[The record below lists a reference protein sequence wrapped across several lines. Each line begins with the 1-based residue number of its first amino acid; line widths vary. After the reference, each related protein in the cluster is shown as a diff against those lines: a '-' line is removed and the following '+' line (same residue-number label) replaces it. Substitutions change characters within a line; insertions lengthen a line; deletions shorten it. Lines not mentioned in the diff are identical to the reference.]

1 MTERL
6 YYPDS
11 YLKTFVA
18 KKLSSTP
25 TNSGFA
31 IILDQT
37 AFYPTSG
44 GQPNDLGKLEGQE
57 ILDVFEDDNRNVVH
71 LVRNEVGAERPT
83 GLIDW
88 ERRHDH
94 MQQHTGQHLLSQA
107 FLKTARFHT
116 IGFHLSS
123 NYATIDLA
131 TDSVTLPQL
140 STAEKL
146 VNEIVSENRII
157 STRIVPPEEVPQ
169 LGLRKE
175 SQRDGPLRIV
185 SIEDFD
191 VSACGGTHVRQTAE
205 VGGVV
210 IRKTERV
217 NRQIRVEF
225 VCGNRILNIHRS
237 DLEAL
242 TTVARQ
248 FSVGLAEVAD
258 RVEKQIQENI
268 NLRKNLQ
275 DKNKILARLL
285 ARELYRLAKEHQG
298 FKIVQ
303 ELIEDEETE
312 FLKLMIH
319 ALHELGPF
327 IALLGSRRRGQA
339 NLIFSQSESSPYDLR
354 NLLAESCKLIEGKGG
369 GSRNL
374 AQGGGKKADQL
385 EAALILAEQKILS

>member
-18 KKLSSTP
+18 ERLSSTP
-25 TNSGFA
+25 KNGGFA

-44 GQPNDLGKLEGQE
+44 GQPNDLGRLGEQE

-71 LVRNEVGAERPT
+71 LVRHEVAAERPT

-107 FLKTARFHT
+107 FLTTARFNT

-123 NYATIDLA
+123 EYATIDLD
-131 TDSVTLPQL
+131 TDWVTLSQL
-140 STAEKL
+140 SAAEKL
-146 VNEIVSENRII
+146 VNEIVSENRNV
-157 STRIVPPEEVPQ
+157 SSRIVTPEEVPQ

-175 SQRDGPLRIV
+175 SQRQGPLRIV

-205 VGGVV
+205 VGSVL

-217 NRQIRVEF
+217 NRQVRVEF
-225 VCGNRILNIHRS
+225 VCGKRMLNTHRS
-237 DLEAL
+237 DLETL
-242 TTVARQ
+242 TAVARQ
-248 FSVGLAEVAD
+248 FSVGLAEVPE
-258 RVEKQIQENI
+258 RVEKQIQENKS
-268 NLRKNLQ
+268 LRKKLQ
-275 DKNKILARLL
+275 DKNKVLASLL

-298 FKIVQ
+298 FRIVQ
-303 ELIEDEETE
+303 ELFEDEETE
-312 FLKLMIH
+312 FLKLMIQ
-319 ALHELGPF
+319 ALHEQGPF
-327 IALLGSRRRGQA
+327 IALLGCRWGGQA

-369 GSRNL
+369 GSRNM
-374 AQGGGKKADQL
+374 AQGGGKKVDQL
-385 EAALILAEQKILS
+385 DTALILAKKRILS

>member
-6 YYPDS
+6 YYHNS
-11 YLKTFVA
+11 YLKTFAA

-25 TNSGFA
+25 KHDGIA

-44 GQPNDLGKLEGQE
+44 GQPNDLGSLGDQE
-57 ILDVFEDDNRNVVH
+57 ILDVFEDDNGSVVH
-71 LVRNEVGAERPT
+71 LVGHEIAAEQPT
-83 GLIDW
+83 GQVLW

-107 FLKTARFHT
+107 FLTTTRLNT

-123 NYATIDLA
+123 DYATIDLDS
-131 TDSVTLPQL
+131 DSVSPAQL
-140 STAEKL
+140 DVAEKL
-146 VNEIVSENRII
+146 VNEIVSENREVT
-157 STRIVPPEEVPQ
+157 SRIVPSEEVPQ

-175 SQRDGPLRIV
+175 SQREGPLRIV

-225 VCGNRILNIHRS
+225 VCGNRILKAQRS
-237 DLEAL
+237 DLANL
-242 TTVARQ
+242 TAVARQ
-248 FSVGLAEVAD
+248 FSVGLAEVPE
-258 RVEKQIQENI
+258 RVEKQIQENK
-268 NLRKNLQ
+268 NLRKKLQ
-275 DKNKILARLL
+275 DKNRVLARLL
-285 ARELYRLAKEHQG
+285 ARELYRSAKEHLG
-298 FKIVQ
+298 FKLVQ
-303 ELIEDEETE
+303 DLFEDEETE
-312 FLKLMIH
+312 FLKLISQ
-319 ALHELGPF
+319 ALHEQGPV
-327 IALLGSRRRGQA
+327 IALLGCRRGEQA
-339 NLIFSQSESSPYDLR
+339 YLIFSQSESSPYDLR

-369 GSRNL
+369 GSRNM
-374 AQGGGKKADQL
+374 AQGGGKKVDQL
-385 EAALILAEQKILS
+385 DAALILAEQKILT

>member
-1 MTERL
+1 MTDRL

-25 TNSGFA
+25 KNGGFA

-44 GQPNDLGKLEGQE
+44 GQPNDLGKLGGHE
-57 ILDVFEDDNRNVVH
+57 ILDVFEDENRNVVH
-71 LVRNEVGAERPT
+71 LVCYEVGAERPT

-88 ERRHDH
+88 ERRLDH

-107 FLKTARFHT
+107 FLTTAGFNT

-123 NYATIDLA
+123 DYATIDLD
-131 TDSVTLPQL
+131 TDSVTPSQL
-140 STAEKL
+140 STTEKL
-146 VNEIVSENRII
+146 VNEIVSENRKI
-157 STRIVPPEEVPQ
+157 SSRIVPPEEVPH

-175 SQRDGPLRIV
+175 SQREGPLRIV
-185 SIEDFD
+185 TIEDFD

-210 IRKTERV
+210 IRRIERV
-217 NRQIRVEF
+217 NRQVRVEF
-225 VCGNRILNIHRS
+225 VCGNRILNTHRS

-242 TTVARQ
+242 TAVARQ
-248 FSVGLAEVAD
+248 FSVGLTDVPE
-258 RVEKQIQENI
+258 RVEKQIQENKS
-268 NLRKNLQ
+268 LRKKLQ
-275 DKNKILARLL
+275 DKNKVLAGLL

-312 FLKLMIH
+312 FLKLMIQTF
-319 ALHELGPF
+319 HEQGPF
-327 IALLGSRRRGQA
+327 IALLGCRRSGQA

-369 GSRNL
+369 GSRNM
-374 AQGGGKKADQL
+374 AQGGGKRTDQL
-385 EAALILAEQKILS
+385 DAALILAEQKILS